1 MNKKSKIQGHFRLL
15 SGQDDDLII
24 WWKSLNDLPY
34 GIKGQ
39 TIKDV
44 LRKGLGISEPG
55 STGAGE
61 LGGSIPA
68 QDNLLLDIRRVV
80 EAAVTEVLN
89 QGQIAI
95 QKPPDNSREP
105 SPDEAA
111 KVSQLMAEIDRNL
124 LLPEDEE
131 DL

>member
-1 MNKKSKIQGHFRLL
+1 LYP
-15 SGQDDDLII
+15 GQDDDLIT

-34 GIKGQ
+34 GGKGQ
-39 TIKDV
+39 AIKEA
-44 LRKGLGISEPG
+44 LRRGLDLSGPG
-55 STGAGE
+55 SLGARE
-61 LGGSIPA
+61 YGSSTPAPPHPDTPA
-68 QDNLLLDIRRVV
+68 QAAELLLDIRRVV

-95 QKPPDNSREP
+95 QKPPDNNREP

-111 KVSQLMAEIDRNL
+111 KVNQLMAEIDRNL
-124 LLPEDEE
+124 LLPEDED